1 MSHLSKNTGFDLR
14 KYVGDMSQIAGMK
27 SYQLLEGKS
36 KGVRAVDFWTGTG
49 LNFTVVLDRGMDIS
63 RASYKGSSLCWR
75 SCTGEIH
82 PYSFESQ
89 GAGWLRGFFGGLL
102 TTCGL
107 TYLGAPCIDQGEHLG
122 LHGRISYIPAE
133 NIQMNQEWEGEDYVM
148 SLSGQMRQS
157 CVFGENLVLKRKIIA
172 WLGRSEI
179 LLEDVVENDGF
190 KESPFMILYHIN
202 IGFPLLSPGSKFV
215 SPSVKIAP
223 RDSEAEEDIEKFN
236 EVEMP
241 PLSGYREKVYY
252 HEMKADENGM
262 VRCAVLAENASEE
275 PYGLYVIYNK
285 NQLPRFVQWKMLGEQ
300 NYVLGIEPSN
310 CWTEGRDK
318 EREWGTL
325 EFIKKGEKRKF
336 TLRLGVLSNK
346 IEVERFIKDVQKI
359 VGEEQSHIVSKMDML
374 RKK

>member
-1 MSHLSKNTGFDLR
+1 
-14 KYVGDMSQIAGMK
+14 
-27 SYQLLEGKS
+27 
-36 KGVRAVDFWTGTG
+36 
-49 LNFTVVLDRGMDIS
+49 
-63 RASYKGSSLCWR
+63 
-75 SCTGEIH
+75 
-82 PYSFESQ
+82 
-89 GAGWLRGFFGGLL
+89 
-102 TTCGL
+102 
-107 TYLGAPCIDQGEHLG
+107 
-122 LHGRISYIPAE
+122 
-133 NIQMNQEWEGEDYVM
+133 
-148 SLSGQMRQS
+148 
-157 CVFGENLVLKRKIIA
+157 
-172 WLGRSEI
+172 
-179 LLEDVVENDGF
+179 
-190 KESPFMILYHIN
+190 MILYHIN

-318 EREWGTL
+318 EREWGTPIQNIGKSIYIRDNEL
-325 EFIKKGEKRKF
+325 KPQLKCLIYYAYHTTNRK
-336 TLRLGVLSNK
+336 
-346 IEVERFIKDVQKI
+346 E
-359 VGEEQSHIVSKMDML
+359 
-374 RKK
+374 